1 MVSCPVVP
9 ILGNSLNRFI
19 AGRKVATAGSTT
31 TKLAAG
37 VGENT
42 PTFEAEPAPRL
53 SDLTEDEITSLFVD
67 FVTKF
72 EKTYSDED
80 EASMRREIFR
90 RNLKRIDEVSSRFI
104 LVLMWLGA
112 SRSPPLPDI
121 FLCSCSSA

>member
-1 MVSCPVVP
+1 M
-9 ILGNSLNRFI
+9 ILLLG
-19 AGRKVATAGSTT
+19 AKVATSGSTT
-31 TKLAAG
+31 TNLAAG

-42 PTFEAEPAPRL
+42 PTFEAGPAPKL

-90 RNLKRIDEVSSRFI
+90 RNLKRIDEVRREVYLI
-104 LVLMWLGA
+104 
-112 SRSPPLPDI
+112 
-121 FLCSCSSA
+121 

>member
-1 MVSCPVVP
+1 MAPNDNGRYMLTSLPYP
-9 ILGNSLNRFI
+9 TLPLMILLLG
-19 AGRKVATAGSTT
+19 AKVATSGSATN
-31 TKLAAG
+31 LAAG

-42 PTFEAEPAPRL
+42 PTFEAGPAPKL

-90 RNLKRIDEVSSRFI
+90 RNLKRIDEVRREVYLI
-104 LVLMWLGA
+104 
-112 SRSPPLPDI
+112 
-121 FLCSCSSA
+121 